1 VLFFTLSESNK
12 IRSSYFL
19 DISSESRQASI
30 YSNQT
35 EQLYNT
41 LGYSAVG
48 NITGAL
54 VLSIVMAPKSDPQVV
69 WGWFIAI
76 LSVSFYR
83 SIFVF
88 IYNRRDTPDK
98 SNINWRFQFK
108 LGANILA
115 ITWSSSMWL
124 FYPVGYAE
132 YQVVLILALFAIA
145 SGAIAIQSYDRSII
159 TVFHGILFLGIES
172 RLLWEGGYFS
182 YELAL
187 FTLVFFVFIMKGAH
201 DIGRS
206 YTELLMLRYESE
218 DRNQAKS
225 EFLSKMSHELRTP
238 LNAIIAFSDLI
249 LYEKNMKPALGKH
262 IEHIHKAGSHL
273 LALVDDVLDL
283 ARIESGNFTIVV
295 KPVKLQKVMEECY
308 SLIKPI
314 AQDARVSLLFNTH
327 VDYIVQAN
335 HISLKQALL
344 NLFSNAVK
352 YNQQQGTITV
362 SYEVKNNK
370 RLRINIID
378 TGKGLNTKQQKQL
391 FEPFE
396 RMGAEFSNVK
406 GTGIGLTITRQLINI
421 MGGSVGVKSTVGKG
435 SNFWI
440 ELLLSDEHEIAEPE
454 PTLTKRIISK
464 TQQSKYIVYVEDD
477 PVNAHLMSEIINK
490 LTNHHLVIAKTGKE
504 GLKLILEQLPDLVL
518 LDIGLPDIDGY
529 EILEQMHSHPQA
541 KKIPAIALTAKAMID
556 DVERGE
562 KAGFDDYM
570 VKPVRADELLKS
582 IEQIKKPFRTK
593 S

>member
-1 VLFFTLSESNK
+1 LG
-12 IRSSYFL
+12 
-19 DISSESRQASI
+19 ISSESRQANI

-54 VLSIVMAPKSDPQVV
+54 VLSIVMAPKSDSQIV
-69 WGWFIAI
+69 WSWFVAI
-76 LSVSFYR
+76 LSISFYR
-83 SIFVF
+83 SVLAF
-88 IYNRRDTPDK
+88 IYNQRDTFDK
-98 SNINWRFQFK
+98 YNINWRFQFK
-108 LGANILA
+108 LGAYIAA
-115 ITWSSSMWL
+115 IIWSSSILL

-132 YQVVLILALFAIA
+132 YQVVLIMALFAIA
-145 SGAIAIQSYDRSII
+145 SGAIAIQSYDSSII

-172 RLLWEGGYFS
+172 RLLWEGVYFS
-182 YELAL
+182 YELAF
-187 FTLVFFVFIMKGAH
+187 FTLIFFVFLMKGAH
-201 DIGRS
+201 DIGKS
-206 YTELLMLRYESE
+206 YNELLMLRYESE

-249 LYEKNMKPALGKH
+249 LYEKNLNPIFRKH
-262 IEHIHKAGSHL
+262 IQHIYKAGGHL

-283 ARIESGNFTIVV
+283 ARIESGKFTIKV
-295 KPVKLQKVMEECY
+295 KPVKLQEVLEECY

-314 AQDARVSLLFNTH
+314 ALDAEVSLSFDTH
-327 VDYIVQAN
+327 VDYIVKAD
-335 HISLKQALL
+335 HTSLKQALL
-344 NLFSNAVK
+344 NLLDNAVK
-352 YNQQQGTITV
+352 YNQRQGTITV
-362 SYEVKNNK
+362 SYEVKDNK

-396 RMGAEFSNVK
+396 RMGAELGKIK

-421 MGGSVGVKSTVGKG
+421 MGGSVGVESTEDKG

-440 ELLLSDEHEIAEPE
+440 ELLLSDEYKIAR
-454 PTLTKRIISK
+454 PTPTPIKRIISK

-477 PVNAHLMSEIINK
+477 PINAHLISEIINK

-529 EILEQMHSHPQA
+529 EILEQMHAHPQA
-541 KKIPAIALTAKAMID
+541 KKIPVIALTAKAMIN

-570 VKPVRADELLKS
+570 VKPVKIDELLTS
-582 IEQIKKPFRTK
+582 IAQIKKPFRTN

>member
-1 VLFFTLSESNK
+1 
-12 IRSSYFL
+12 
-19 DISSESRQASI
+19 ISSESRQASI

-41 LGYSAVG
+41 LGYSTVG

-69 WGWFIAI
+69 WSWFIAI

-83 SIFVF
+83 SIFAF
-88 IYNRRDTPDK
+88 IYNRRDTSDK

-108 LGANILA
+108 LGANMLA

-187 FTLVFFVFIMKGAH
+187 FTLIFFVFIMKGAH

-206 YTELLMLRYESE
+206 YNELLMLRYESE

-314 AQDARVSLLFNTH
+314 AQDAGVSLLFNTH

-396 RMGAEFSNVK
+396 RMGAEFSKVK

-421 MGGSVGVKSTVGKG
+421 MGGSVGVESTVGKG

-440 ELLLSDEHEIAEPE
+440 ELLLSDEHEIAEPEPE

-541 KKIPAIALTAKAMID
+541 KKIPVIALTAKAMID

-582 IEQIKKPFRTK
+582 IEQIKKPFRAK
-593 S
+593 SRSTSSYSKLP

>member
-1 VLFFTLSESNK
+1 M
-12 IRSSYFL
+12 

-54 VLSIVMAPKSDPQVV
+54 VLSIVMAPKSDPQIV
-69 WGWFIAI
+69 WSWFVAI

-83 SIFVF
+83 SVFAF
-88 IYNRRDTPDK
+88 IYNQRDTSDK
-98 SNINWRFQFK
+98 YNINWRFQFK
-108 LGANILA
+108 LGAYMAA
-115 ITWSSSMWL
+115 IIWSSSIWL

-132 YQVVLILALFAIA
+132 YQVVLIMALFAIA
-145 SGAIAIQSYDRSII
+145 SGAIAIQSYDSSII
-159 TVFHGILFLGIES
+159 TIFHGILFLGIES

-182 YELAL
+182 YELAF
-187 FTLVFFVFIMKGAH
+187 FTLIFFVFLMKGAH
-201 DIGRS
+201 DIGKS
-206 YTELLMLRYESE
+206 YNELLMLRYESE

-249 LYEKNMKPALGKH
+249 LYEKNLNLTLRKH
-262 IEHIHKAGSHL
+262 IQHIYKAGSHL

-283 ARIESGNFTIVV
+283 ARIESGKFTIMT
-295 KPVKLQKVMEECY
+295 KPVKLQEVLEECY

-314 AQDARVSLLFNTH
+314 ALDAEVSLSFDTH
-327 VDYIVQAN
+327 VDYIVKAD
-335 HISLKQALL
+335 HTSLKQALL
-344 NLFSNAVK
+344 NLLDNAVK

-396 RMGAEFSNVK
+396 RMGAEFSKIK

-421 MGGSVGVKSTVGKG
+421 MGGSVGVESKEGKG

-440 ELLLSDEHEIAEPE
+440 ELLLSDEYKIAQPE
-454 PTLTKRIISK
+454 PAPTKRIISK

-504 GLKLILEQLPDLVL
+504 GIKLILEQLPDLVL
-518 LDIGLPDIDGY
+518 LDIGLPDMDGY

-562 KAGFDDYM
+562 KSGFDDYM
-570 VKPVRADELLKS
+570 VKPVRTDELLKS